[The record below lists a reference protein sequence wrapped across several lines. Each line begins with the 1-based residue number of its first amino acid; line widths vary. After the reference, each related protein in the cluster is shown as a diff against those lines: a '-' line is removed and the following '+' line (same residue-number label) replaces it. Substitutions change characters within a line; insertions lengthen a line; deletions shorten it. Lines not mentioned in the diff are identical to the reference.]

1 MICFTRIPLKD
12 FIKKHNPQ
20 EPKKETIENFE
31 KEINNLL
38 ENAPKQDDEEFQKN
52 EINKFLK
59 NTYGYDCNTYKKVDS
74 AIYVDGEVRVLI
86 EVKALNNR
94 NEFPKNRENPISKA
108 FCQMVLYFL
117 EEIEK
122 EKNNS
127 LKHTIIC
134 NAHEFFLF
142 DCKDLLF
149 LKEDKRIKDFYKKCA
164 KKEGTD
170 SSKPKFYKD
179 LEQYL
184 QEDFQGELRYT
195 HFNLSNYDPKELP
208 LIYQVLSQE
217 VLLKQ
222 RKTLDANTLNKDF
235 YEELLYILGLEEQ
248 NDKGKILIKPSRT
261 QNSLSA
267 ALKKKYENL
276 DDEEVMA
283 LLIAWNNR
291 ILFLRLLESLLISF
305 KHFEKPFLT
314 TENFK
319 DFNALNTLFFEVLAK
334 KNSERSLN
342 KEDKILEKIPY
353 LNSSLFDQ
361 TPLELKGHEIRLLEN
376 KKLELYQNSV
386 LKKHEN
392 YQEKKELPLLKYLFE
407 FLRLYKFT
415 TTPKDIKDNTD
426 TSESRLINPSVLGL
440 VFEKL
445 NGYKEGSFY
454 TPSFITSYM
463 CKESITPIV
472 LDKFNAIYQ
481 WDCENLKALREKID
495 RNFSNEKAKEYL
507 NTLLTLRICDPAV
520 GSGHFLVS
528 ALNEMVL
535 IAYELGL
542 IASLYRHELRLEN
555 DEIIIHHAQTGEI
568 FNYKK
573 PHSEND
579 PHHQIQKELFEL
591 KKDIIE
597 NCLFGVDINP
607 NSCEITKLRLW
618 IELLKYS
625 YYIFEKGK
633 NTNNLETLPN
643 IDINIKC
650 ANSLVSRFALK
661 DKALLKT
668 EKNKNLEY
676 YIAEYKELVK
686 IYKDPKILESL
697 TRPIKDSN
705 AVRKYAKERLY
716 QELAQNPN
724 KDFKKALN
732 DRIEK
737 IKEAFKLTLE
747 PPQKELKF
755 KKFLKEHL
763 ELYGKSILEEANDN
777 GLELEALAL
786 EKKMAHEG
794 LFHDYTPY
802 PKLDKTDKVVGLE
815 HFNRYVLTSYKDLQ
829 DENERY
835 ANALEWRFEFPEVL
849 NDEGDFLGFDCI
861 IGNPPYIRQEHI
873 KDLKPLLQ
881 KQYQDFYNSTADIY
895 TYFFALA
902 YHLLKEKG
910 FNAFIT
916 SNKYARAKYGA
927 KLRELLLKK
936 TTLVSYMEL
945 NALKVF
951 ESAAV
956 DTSIMSF
963 IKQTPP
969 KESDFEYYEPTPN
982 DKDDLKSTPHLPMKQ
997 NALSTESFI
1006 FANATLL
1013 DLRDKIESVGTP
1025 LKDWDIQINYGIK
1038 TGANEAF
1045 IIPTEKREE
1054 ILKNCDDA
1062 QKDERGMS
1070 ERERTKELI
1079 KPILRG
1085 KDIKRYSYEW
1095 ADLWVIIAKFGSHEF
1110 LEVEYPTI
1118 YNHLLQYKDQL
1129 EQRGQCRYS
1138 RGPQN
1143 SNKPYPGQHHWLELD
1158 NNPKDSY
1165 LQDFEK
1171 EKIVY
1176 GEIVQEPRFYLDN
1189 GECELGVFY
1198 AEATS
1203 FILTGEHLRY
1213 LLGMLHSKL
1222 ITFAFK
1228 TFYAGGGLGESG
1240 YRYKKAFIERLPI
1253 PQITE
1258 KNQELADKIT
1268 DGAKQILAL
1277 KAKDPKANTQ
1287 GLEKEIDALVYQL
1300 YHLTDE
1306 EIKTIENGQ

>member
-1 MICFTRIPLKD
+1 MIRFARIPLKD

-31 KEINNLL
+31 KEINSLL
-38 ENAPKQDDEEFQKN
+38 ENAPRQDDEEFQKN

-59 NTYGYDCNTYKKVDS
+59 NAYGYDCNTSKKVDS

-86 EVKALNNR
+86 EVKALNNKT
-94 NEFPKNRENPISKA
+94 EFPKNRENPLSKA
-108 FCQMVLYFL
+108 FCQMVFYFL

-127 LKHTIIC
+127 LKHAIIC

-149 LKEDKRIKDFYKKCA
+149 LRDDKRIKDFYKKCA
-164 KKEGTD
+164 QKEGTD
-170 SSKPKFYKD
+170 PSTKRFYSD
-179 LEQYL
+179 LEEYL
-184 QEDFQGELRYT
+184 KKDFEGELRYT
-195 HFNLSNYDPKELP
+195 HFNLSSYDLKELP

-222 RKTLDANTLNKDF
+222 GKTLDANTLNKDF

-248 NDKGKILIKPSRT
+248 NNKGKILIKPSRT
-261 QNSLSA
+261 KNSLSD
-267 ALKKKYENL
+267 ALKKKYTNL

-305 KHFEKPFLT
+305 KHFENPFLT
-314 TENFK
+314 IENFK

-334 KNSERSLN
+334 KNSERLPEI

-353 LNSSLFDQ
+353 LNSSLFDK
-361 TPLELKGHEIRLLEN
+361 TPLELKGCEIKLLDN
-376 KKLELYQNSV
+376 KKLEIYKNSV
-386 LKKHEN
+386 LKKDN
-392 YQEKKELPLLKYLFE
+392 PKQEPLPLLEYFFK

-415 TTPKDIKDNTD
+415 TTPKDIKDNTN

-472 LDKFNAIYQ
+472 LDKFNQKYNIE
-481 WDCENLKALREKID
+481 CEKLEELKNYLKNNYKEDKR
-495 RNFSNEKAKEYL
+495 KEYL
-507 NTLLTLRICDPAV
+507 QVLLALRICDPAV

-528 ALNEMVL
+528 ALNEMVR

-542 IASLYRHELRLEN
+542 IASLYRHSLTLEN
-555 DEIIIHHAQTGEI
+555 DEIIIHTPEDKI
-568 FNYKK
+568 FNYTI

-625 YYIFEKGK
+625 YYIFENGK
-633 NTNNLETLPN
+633 NTNALETLPN

-650 ANSLVSRFALK
+650 ANSLIFNFPLNSKLTIGQTLEFS
-661 DKALLKT
+661 
-668 EKNKNLEY
+668 KNLKAE
-676 YIAEYKELVK
+676 IKEYKNSVML
-686 IYKDPKILESL
+686 YKEGLGEKTKILQNIAKLKSLIINYFIEQHQAKRHLKESL
-697 TRPIKDSN
+697 KAFISEYGDEIFDLSTAFGMEMLKIARLKENNYRFNPTLTKKQPSPIGVEAN
-705 AVRKYAKERLY
+705 RL
-716 QELAQNPN
+716 L
-724 KDFKKALN
+724 
-732 DRIEK
+732 IK
-737 IKEAFKLTLE
+737 IKECYETLE
-747 PPQKELKF
+747 NLKN
-755 KKFLKEHL
+755 
-763 ELYGKSILEEANDN
+763 S
-777 GLELEALAL
+777 
-786 EKKMAHEG
+786 
-794 LFHDYTPY
+794 
-802 PKLDKTDKVVGLE
+802 
-815 HFNRYVLTSYKDLQ
+815 
-829 DENERY
+829 
-835 ANALEWRFEFPEVL
+835 NAFEWRFEFPEVL

-881 KQYQDFYNSTADIY
+881 KQYHNFYNSTADIY

-902 YHLLKEKG
+902 LNLLKEKG

-927 KLRELLLKK
+927 KLREWLLKK

-951 ESAAV
+951 ESATV
-956 DTSIMSF
+956 DTSIMNF

-969 KESDFEYYEPTPN
+969 KENSFKYYEPTPN
-982 DKDDLKSTPHLPMKQ
+982 DKNDLKSTPSLLMKQ

-1045 IIPTEKREE
+1045 IITTEKREE
-1054 ILKNCDDA
+1054 ILNACKT
-1062 QKDERGMS
+1062 QEERKCT
-1070 ERERTKELI
+1070 ETLI

-1095 ADLWVIIAKFGSHEF
+1095 AGEWLINTHNGYTSALKSKIPPIDIAKYPATKAHLDSHWDTIATRCDQGDTPYHLRNCAY
-1110 LEVEYPTI
+1110 LE
-1118 YNHLLQYKDQL
+1118 
-1129 EQRGQCRYS
+1129 
-1138 RGPQN
+1138 
-1143 SNKPYPGQHHWLELD
+1143 
-1158 NNPKDSY
+1158 
-1165 LQDFEK
+1165 DFEK

-1189 GECELGVFY
+1189 GECELGYFY

-1268 DGAKQILAL
+1268 DCAKRILKS

-1287 GLEKEIDALVYQL
+1287 KLEKEIDALVYQL

-1306 EIKTIENGQ
+1306 EIKIIEEGQ

>member
-1 MICFTRIPLKD
+1 MMNFARIPLKD
-12 FIKKHNPQ
+12 FIKKYNPQ
-20 EPKKETIENFE
+20 EPKKEIIENFE
-31 KEINNLL
+31 KEINSLL
-38 ENAPKQDDEEFQKN
+38 ENAPRQDDEEFQKN

-59 NTYGYDCNTYKKVDS
+59 NAYGYDCNTSKKVDS

-86 EVKALNNR
+86 EVKALDNKT
-94 NEFPKNRENPISKA
+94 EFPKNRENPLSKA

-142 DCKDLLF
+142 DCKDFCALF
-149 LKEDKRIKDFYKKCA
+149 QNDKKIKKLHKDCA

-170 SSKPKFYKD
+170 PSTKRFYSD
-179 LEQYL
+179 LEEYL
-184 QEDFQGELRYT
+184 KKDFQGELRYT
-195 HFNLSNYDPKELP
+195 HFNLSDDFKELP

-222 RKTLDANTLNKDF
+222 KKTLDANTLNKDF

-261 QNSLSA
+261 QNSLSD
-267 ALKKKYENL
+267 ALKKKYKNL

-305 KHFEKPFLT
+305 EHFNKESFLT
-314 TENFK
+314 IDNFK

-334 KNSERSLN
+334 KNNERL
-342 KEDKILEKIPY
+342 KEIKQDKILEKIPY

-361 TPLELKGHEIRLLEN
+361 TPLESKGHEIKLLDN
-376 KKLELYQNSV
+376 KKLEIYKNSV
-386 LKKHEN
+386 LKKHDKKHEE
-392 YQEKKELPLLKYLFE
+392 YQKQKDLKPLPLLEYLFA
-407 FLRLYKFT
+407 FLRLYDFT
-415 TTPKDIKDNTD
+415 TTPKDIKDNQN

-472 LDKFNAIYQ
+472 LDKFNATYQ

-528 ALNEMVL
+528 ALNEMVW
-535 IAYELGL
+535 IAHKLGL
-542 IASLYRHELRLEN
+542 IASLYRCDLRLEN
-555 DEIIIHHAQTGEI
+555 DEIIIHTPEDKV
-568 FNYKK
+568 FNYTI

-579 PHHQIQKELFEL
+579 PHHHIQKELFEL

-625 YYIFEKGK
+625 YYIFEEGK

-650 ANSLVSRFALK
+650 ANSLISRFNLNDDLK
-661 DKALLKT
+661 KIPNIK
-668 EKNKNLEY
+668 KK
-676 YIAEYKELVK
+676 IQEYKDLVAQ
-686 IYKDPKILESL
+686 YKDPNPLYPLNKQDLINKIQDLKNTFSL
-697 TRPIKDSN
+697 TLKDPKTK
-705 AVRKYAKERLY
+705 A
-716 QELAQNPN
+716 ELE
-724 KDFKKALN
+724 KA
-732 DRIEK
+732 IEK
-737 IKEAFKLTLE
+737 HIKKYNFFALDDKSLLDGLDYFIPSLFGTLKLSPKEEEEAFAS
-747 PPQKELKF
+747 
-755 KKFLKEHL
+755 
-763 ELYGKSILEEANDN
+763 YGRIR
-777 GLELEALAL
+777 ALR
-786 EKKMAHEG
+786 K
-794 LFHDYTPY
+794 
-802 PKLDKTDKVVGLE
+802 KLDDALSGRE
-815 HFNRYVLTSYKDLQ
+815 YQ
-829 DENERY
+829 
-835 ANALEWRFEFPEVL
+835 NALEWRFEFPEVL

-873 KDLKPLLQ
+873 KDLKPLLE

-895 TYFFALA
+895 TYFFALS

-910 FNAFIT
+910 FSAFIT

-927 KLRELLLKK
+927 KLREWLLKK

-951 ESAAV
+951 ESATV

-969 KESDFEYYEPTPN
+969 KENSFNYYEPTPN
-982 DKDDLKSTPHLPMKQ
+982 DKDDLKSIPSLLMKQ

-1045 IIPTEKREE
+1045 IIPTEKRDA
-1054 ILKNCDDA
+1054 ILNACKT
-1062 QKDERGMS
+1062 QE
-1070 ERERTKELI
+1070 ERERTERLI

-1095 ADLWVIIAKFGSHEF
+1095 AGEWIIFIPWHFPNTGSPKSMEKNEQDFSIH
-1110 LEVEYPTI
+1110 YPNI
-1118 YNHLLQYKDQL
+1118 YAHLLSHKDKL
-1129 EQRGQCRYS
+1129 LKRNKDETGKRYEWYCLQRWAA
-1138 RGPQN
+1138 N
-1143 SNKPYPGQHHWLELD
+1143 
-1158 NNPKDSY
+1158 Y

-1189 GECELGVFY
+1189 GECGLGYFY

-1213 LLGMLHSKL
+1213 LLGILHSKL

-1258 KNQELADKIT
+1258 KNQELADKIIALV
-1268 DGAKQILAL
+1268 DKILQAKE
-1277 KAKDPKANTQ
+1277 KDPKANTQ
-1287 GLEKEIDALVYQL
+1287 RLEKEIDALVYQL

-1306 EIKTIENGQ
+1306 EIKIIEAGQ

>member
-1 MICFTRIPLKD
+1 MIRFAHISLKD

-20 EPKKETIENFE
+20 TPKKETIENFE
-31 KEINNLL
+31 KEINSLL
-38 ENAPKQDDEEFQKN
+38 ENAKRKNGEEFQKN

-59 NTYGYDCNTYKKVDS
+59 NTYNHDCNTDEKVDS
-74 AIYVDGEVRVLI
+74 AIYMDKEAWVLI

-94 NEFPKNRENPISKA
+94 NEFPKDRENPLSKA
-108 FCQMVLYFL
+108 FCQMVFYFL
-117 EEIEK
+117 KEIEK
-122 EKNNS
+122 ENNNS
-127 LKHTIIC
+127 LKHAIIC

-149 LKEDKRIKDFYKKCA
+149 LKEDKRIKKFYKDCA

-170 SSKPKFYKD
+170 HSTKRFYSD
-179 LEQYL
+179 LEEYL
-184 QEDFQGELRYT
+184 KKDFKGELSYT
-195 HFNLSNYDPKELP
+195 YFNLNDDFKELP

-222 RKTLDANTLNKDF
+222 KKTLDANTLNKDF

-248 NDKGKILIKPSRT
+248 NDKGKILIKPSYT
-261 QNSLSA
+261 KNSLSG
-267 ALKKKYENL
+267 ALKEQYKNL

-305 KHFEKPFLT
+305 KHFGKSFLT
-314 TENFK
+314 TDNFK

-334 KNSERSLN
+334 KNSERLPEI

-353 LNSSLFDQ
+353 LNSSLFDK
-361 TPLELKGHEIRLLEN
+361 TPLELNGYEIKLLDN
-376 KKLELYQNSV
+376 KKLEIYKNSV
-386 LKKHEN
+386 LKKHED
-392 YQEKKELPLLKYLFE
+392 YQKEKALPLLEYFFA
-407 FLRLYKFT
+407 FLRVYKFT
-415 TTPKDIKDNTD
+415 TTPKDIKDKID

-463 CKESITPIV
+463 CKESIESIV
-472 LDKFNAIYQ
+472 LDKFNQKYIKRE
-481 WDCENLKALREKID
+481 DLKCEKLEELKNYLKSYKEDKR
-495 RNFSNEKAKEYL
+495 KEYL
-507 NTLLTLRICDPAV
+507 QLLLTLRICDPAV

-528 ALNEMVL
+528 ALNEMVW

-542 IASLYRHELRLEN
+542 IASLYRHSLILEN
-555 DEIIIHHAQTGEI
+555 DEIIIHTPENKI
-568 FNYKK
+568 FNYTI
-573 PHSEND
+573 PHREND
-579 PHHQIQKELFEL
+579 PHHHIQKELFEL
-591 KKDIIE
+591 KKSIIE

-625 YYIFEKGK
+625 YYIFEEGK
-633 NTNNLETLPN
+633 NTNALETLPN

-650 ANSLVSRFALK
+650 GNSLISRFALK
-661 DKALLKT
+661 DKALLKIK
-668 EKNKNLEY
+668 KNQNLKY
-676 YIAEYKELVK
+676 SIAEYKELVK
-686 IYKDPKILESL
+686 IYKDPKILETL
-697 TRPIKDSN
+697 THPIKDSD

-763 ELYGKSILEEANDN
+763 ELYGRSILEEANDN

-786 EKKMAHEG
+786 EKQVAN
-794 LFHDYTPY
+794 LFFDYRPY
-802 PKLDKTDKVVGLE
+802 PKLDKSDKVVGLE

-849 NDEGDFLGFDCI
+849 DDEGDFLGFDCI

-873 KDLKPLLQ
+873 KDLKPLLE

-902 YHLLKEKG
+902 FQLLKDKG

-927 KLRELLLKK
+927 KLREWLLKK

-951 ESAAV
+951 ESATV
-956 DTSIMSF
+956 DTSIMNF
-963 IKQTPP
+963 IKQPPP
-969 KESDFEYYEPTPN
+969 KESEFNYYEPTPN
-982 DKDDLKSTPHLPMKQ
+982 DKDDLKSTPFLPMKQ

-1013 DLRDKIESVGTP
+1013 DLRDKMESVGTP
-1025 LKDWDIQINYGIK
+1025 LKDWDIQIYRGIL

-1045 IIPTEKREE
+1045 IITTEKRDA
-1054 ILKNCDDA
+1054 ILNACKT
-1062 QKDERGMS
+1062 QE
-1070 ERERTKELI
+1070 ERERTERLI

-1095 ADLWVIIAKFGSHEF
+1095 ADLWVINTHNGYTSFPHKIPPIDIAKYPAIKTHLDSHYDTIATRCDQGDTPYHLRNCAY
-1110 LEVEYPTI
+1110 LE
-1118 YNHLLQYKDQL
+1118 
-1129 EQRGQCRYS
+1129 
-1138 RGPQN
+1138 
-1143 SNKPYPGQHHWLELD
+1143 
-1158 NNPKDSY
+1158 
-1165 LQDFEK
+1165 DFEK

-1176 GEIVQEPRFYLDN
+1176 PETSQGAYFIYENSGIFLEKTAFMIVSDAYNLK
-1189 GECELGVFY
+1189 L
-1198 AEATS
+1198 
-1203 FILTGEHLRY
+1203 LTA
-1213 LLGMLHSKL
+1213 LLNSKL
-1222 ITFAFK
+1222 ITFCFK
-1228 TFYAGGGLGESG
+1228 NFCGGCILGKSG
-1240 YRYKKAFIERLPI
+1240 YQYNKHALEKIPI
-1253 PQITE
+1253 PKITE
-1258 KNQELADKIT
+1258 KNQKLADKIT

-1277 KAKDPKANTQ
+1277 KEKDPRANTQ

-1306 EIKTIENGQ
+1306 EIKIIEDGQ

>member
-1 MICFTRIPLKD
+1 MMSFARIPLKD
-12 FIKKHNPQ
+12 FIKKYNP
-20 EPKKETIENFE
+20 PTPTKETIENFE
-31 KEINNLL
+31 KEINSLL
-38 ENAPKQDDEEFQKN
+38 ENAPRQDDEEFQKN

-59 NTYGYDCNTYKKVDS
+59 NAYGYDCNTRKKVDS

-94 NEFPKNRENPISKA
+94 NEFPKDRENPLSKA
-108 FCQMVLYFL
+108 FCQMVFYFL
-117 EEIEK
+117 KEIEN
-122 EKNNS
+122 NNS
-127 LKHTIIC
+127 LKHAIIC

-142 DCKDLLF
+142 DCKDFCALF
-149 LKEDKRIKDFYKKCA
+149 QNDKIKKLHKDCA

-170 SSKPKFYKD
+170 PSTKRFYSD
-179 LEQYL
+179 LEEYL
-184 QEDFQGELRYT
+184 KKDFEGELPYT
-195 HFNLSNYDPKELP
+195 HFNLSSYDPKELP
-208 LIYQVLSQE
+208 LIYQVLSHE

-222 RKTLDANTLNKDF
+222 KKTLDANTLNKDF

-248 NDKGKILIKPSRT
+248 NEKGKTLIKQSRT
-261 QNSLSA
+261 QNSLSD
-267 ALKKKYENL
+267 ALKEQYKNL

-305 KHFEKPFLT
+305 EHFKEPFLT
-314 TENFK
+314 KENFN

-334 KNSERSLN
+334 KNSERLKEI
-342 KEDKILEKIPY
+342 KEDKILQKIPY
-353 LNSSLFDQ
+353 LNSSLFDK
-361 TPLELKGHEIRLLEN
+361 TPLELKGHEIKLLDN
-376 KKLELYQNSV
+376 KKLEIYKNSV
-386 LKKHEN
+386 LKKHED
-392 YQEKKELPLLKYLFE
+392 YQKDKPLPLLKYLFE
-407 FLRLYKFT
+407 FLRVYKFT

-426 TSESRLINPSVLGL
+426 TGQSRLINPSVLGL

-481 WDCENLKALREKID
+481 WDCKDLEALREKID

-507 NTLLTLRICDPAV
+507 QLLLTLRVCDPAV

-555 DEIIIHHAQTGEI
+555 DEIIIHTPEDKI
-568 FNYKK
+568 FKYTI

-625 YYIFEKGK
+625 YYIFEEGK

-650 ANSLVSRFALK
+650 GNSLIFNFPLNSKLTIGQTLEFSRNLK
-661 DKALLKT
+661 AEIK
-668 EKNKNLEY
+668 
-676 YIAEYKELVK
+676 EYKNSVMS
-686 IYKDPKILESL
+686 YKEGLGEKAKILQNIAKLKSL
-697 TRPIKDSN
+697 IINYFIEQHQAKKHLKETLKAFISEYGDEIFDISTAFGMEMLKIARKNNYRFNPTLTKKQQSPIGVE
-705 AVRKYAKERLY
+705 A
-716 QELAQNPN
+716 N
-724 KDFKKALN
+724 KLL
-732 DRIEK
+732 IK
-737 IKEAFKLTLE
+737 IKECYETLE
-747 PPQKELKF
+747 NLKN
-755 KKFLKEHL
+755 
-763 ELYGKSILEEANDN
+763 S
-777 GLELEALAL
+777 
-786 EKKMAHEG
+786 
-794 LFHDYTPY
+794 
-802 PKLDKTDKVVGLE
+802 KT
-815 HFNRYVLTSYKDLQ
+815 
-829 DENERY
+829 
-835 ANALEWRFEFPEVL
+835 LEWRFEFPEVL
-849 NDEGDFLGFDCI
+849 DDEGDFLGFDCI
-861 IGNPPYIRQEHI
+861 IGNPPYIRQEQI
-873 KDLKPLLQ
+873 KDLKPLLA
-881 KQYQDFYNSTADIY
+881 KQYQDFYNSSSDIY

-910 FNAFIT
+910 FSAFIT

-951 ESAAV
+951 ESATV
-956 DTSIMSF
+956 DTSIIHF
-963 IKQTPP
+963 IKQPP
-969 KESDFEYYEPTPN
+969 LKESVFKYYEPTPN
-982 DKDDLKSTPHLPMKQ
+982 DKNDLKSTPFLPMKQ

-1006 FANATLL
+1006 FANTTLL

-1025 LKDWDIQINYGIK
+1025 LKDWDIQIYRGIL

-1045 IIPTEKREE
+1045 IITTEKRDA
-1054 ILKNCDDA
+1054 ILNACKT
-1062 QKDERGMS
+1062 QE
-1070 ERERTKELI
+1070 ERERTERLI

-1095 ADLWVIIAKFGSHEF
+1095 AHLWVINTHNGYTSALKSKIPPIDIEKYPALKTHLNSHWDTIATRSDQGDTPYHLRNCAY
-1110 LEVEYPTI
+1110 LE
-1118 YNHLLQYKDQL
+1118 
-1129 EQRGQCRYS
+1129 
-1138 RGPQN
+1138 
-1143 SNKPYPGQHHWLELD
+1143 
-1158 NNPKDSY
+1158 
-1165 LQDFEK
+1165 DFEK

-1176 GEIVQEPRFYLDN
+1176 SEIVQEPRFYLDN
-1189 GECELGVFY
+1189 GECELGFFY

-1253 PQITE
+1253 PKITH
-1258 KNQELADKIT
+1258 KNQELAHKIT
-1268 DGAKQILAL
+1268 DCAKQILAL
-1277 KAKDPKANTQ
+1277 KEKDPKANTQ
-1287 GLEKEIDALVYQL
+1287 GLEQEIDALVYQL
-1300 YHLTDE
+1300 YNLTDE
-1306 EIKTIENGQ
+1306 EIKIIENGQ

>member
-1 MICFTRIPLKD
+1 MIRFARIPLKD
-12 FIKKHNPQ
+12 FIKKYNPQ
-20 EPKKETIENFE
+20 EPKKETIENFK
-31 KEINNLL
+31 KEINSLL
-38 ENAPKQDDEEFQKN
+38 QNAPRQDDEEFQKN

-59 NTYGYDCNTYKKVDS
+59 NAYGYDCNTYKKVDS

-86 EVKALNNR
+86 EVKAIDNKT
-94 NEFPKNRENPISKA
+94 EFPKNRENPLSKA

-149 LKEDKRIKDFYKKCA
+149 LKEDKRIKKFYNSYA

-184 QEDFQGELRYT
+184 QKDFQGELRYT
-195 HFNLSNYDPKELP
+195 HFNLSDDFKELP
-208 LIYQVLSQE
+208 LIYQVLSHE

-261 QNSLSA
+261 QNSLSG
-267 ALKKKYENL
+267 ALKKKYKNL

-305 KHFEKPFLT
+305 KHFENPFLT
-314 TENFK
+314 IENFK

-334 KNSERSLN
+334 KNSERLPEI

-353 LNSSLFDQ
+353 LNSSLFDK
-361 TPLELKGHEIRLLEN
+361 TPLELKGYEIKLLDN
-376 KKLELYQNSV
+376 KKLEIYKNSV
-386 LKKHEN
+386 LKKDN
-392 YQEKKELPLLKYLFE
+392 PKQEPLPLLEYLFA

-415 TTPKDIKDNTD
+415 TTPKDIKDNIN

-472 LDKFNAIYQ
+472 LDKFNQTYNIE
-481 WDCENLKALREKID
+481 CENLTELRNYFKDNYSYKEGK
-495 RNFSNEKAKEYL
+495 RKEYL
-507 NTLLTLRICDPAV
+507 QLLLTLRVCDPAV

-535 IAYELGL
+535 IAYKLGL

-555 DEIIIHHAQTGEI
+555 DEIIIHTPKNEVFKYTI
-568 FNYKK
+568 

-579 PHHQIQKELFEL
+579 PHHHIQKELFNL

-633 NTNNLETLPN
+633 NTNALETLPN

-650 ANSLVSRFALK
+650 ANSLISRFSLHDNLK
-661 DKALLKT
+661 KIPNIKQ
-668 EKNKNLEY
+668 K
-676 YIAEYKELVK
+676 IQEYKDLVAQ
-686 IYKDPKILESL
+686 YKDPNPLYPLNKQDLINKIQDLKNTFSL
-697 TRPIKDSN
+697 TLKDPKTK
-705 AVRKYAKERLY
+705 A
-716 QELAQNPN
+716 ELE
-724 KDFKKALN
+724 KA
-732 DRIEK
+732 IEK
-737 IKEAFKLTLE
+737 HIKKYNFFALDNKSLLDGLNYFIPSLFGTLKLSPKEEEEAFAS
-747 PPQKELKF
+747 
-755 KKFLKEHL
+755 
-763 ELYGKSILEEANDN
+763 YGRIR
-777 GLELEALAL
+777 ALR
-786 EKKMAHEG
+786 K
-794 LFHDYTPY
+794 
-802 PKLDKTDKVVGLE
+802 KLDDALSGGE
-815 HFNRYVLTSYKDLQ
+815 YQ
-829 DENERY
+829 
-835 ANALEWRFEFPEVL
+835 NAFEWRFEFPEVL
-849 NDEGDFLGFDCI
+849 DDEGDFLGFDCI
-861 IGNPPYIRQEHI
+861 IGNPPYIRQEQI
-873 KDLKPLLQ
+873 KDLKPLLE
-881 KQYQDFYNSTADIY
+881 KQYKDFYNSTADIY
-895 TYFFALA
+895 TYFFALS
-902 YHLLKEKG
+902 YHLLKDKG

-927 KLRELLLKK
+927 KLREQLLKK
-936 TTLVSYMEL
+936 TTLVSYMDL

-956 DTSIMSF
+956 DTSIMNF

-969 KESDFEYYEPTPN
+969 KESDFEYYEPTPD
-982 DKDDLKSTPHLPMKQ
+982 DKNDLKSTPSLSMKQ

-1006 FANATLL
+1006 FANAALL
-1013 DLRDKIESVGTP
+1013 DLRDKIEKAGTP

-1045 IIPTEKREE
+1045 IITTEKREE
-1054 ILKNCDDA
+1054 ILNACKT
-1062 QKDERGMS
+1062 QE
-1070 ERERTKELI
+1070 ERERTEKLI

-1095 ADLWVIIAKFGSHEF
+1095 AHLWVINTHNGYTSATKSKIPPIDIEKYPAIKTHLDAHYDTIATRCDQGDTPYHLRNCAY
-1110 LEVEYPTI
+1110 LE
-1118 YNHLLQYKDQL
+1118 
-1129 EQRGQCRYS
+1129 
-1138 RGPQN
+1138 
-1143 SNKPYPGQHHWLELD
+1143 
-1158 NNPKDSY
+1158 
-1165 LQDFEK
+1165 DFEK
-1171 EKIVY
+1171 EKIVWA
-1176 GEIVQEPRFYLDN
+1176 EMTDEPRFIYDNKGFLTNQTCYFIARDDKYL
-1189 GECELGVFY
+1189 F
-1198 AEATS
+1198 A
-1203 FILTGEHLRY
+1203 ILN
-1213 LLGMLHSKL
+1213 SKVMY
-1222 ITFAFK
+1222 FFMRQMASN
-1228 TFYAGGGLGESG
+1228 LGEG
-1240 YRYKKAFIERLPI
+1240 AFRWIKQFIERLPI

-1258 KNQELADKIT
+1258 KNQELARKIT
-1268 DGAKQILAL
+1268 DGAKQILVL
-1277 KAKDPKANTQ
+1277 KEKDPKANTQ
-1287 GLEKEIDALVYQL
+1287 KLEKEIDALVYQL

-1306 EIKTIENGQ
+1306 EIKIIEDGQ

>member
-1 MICFTRIPLKD
+1 MIRFTRISLKD

-31 KEINNLL
+31 KEINSLL
-38 ENAPKQDDEEFQKN
+38 ENAPRQDYEESQKSK
-52 EINKFLK
+52 INKFLQ
-59 NTYGYDCNTYKKVDS
+59 NTYGYECDPDEKVDS
-74 AIYVDGEVRVLI
+74 AIYMDGKAWVLI

-94 NEFPKNRENPISKA
+94 NEFPKDRENPLSKA
-108 FCQMVLYFL
+108 FCQMVFYFL
-117 EEIEK
+117 NAIEN
-122 EKNNS
+122 NNS
-127 LKHTIIC
+127 LKHAIIC

-149 LKEDKRIKDFYKKCA
+149 LKDDKRIKQLHKNCTS
-164 KKEGTD
+164 KEGTD
-170 SSKPKFYKD
+170 HSTKRFYSD
-179 LEQYL
+179 LEEYL
-184 QEDFQGELRYT
+184 KKDFNGELRYT
-195 HFNLSNYDPKELP
+195 HFNLSGDFKKLP
-208 LIYQVLSQE
+208 LIYQVLSHE

-261 QNSLSA
+261 KNSLSA
-267 ALKKKYENL
+267 ALKEQYKDL

-291 ILFLRLLESLLISF
+291 ILFLRLLESLLNSF

-314 TENFK
+314 TDNFK

-334 KNSERSLN
+334 KNSERSKEI

-353 LNSSLFDQ
+353 LNSSLFDK
-361 TPLELKGHEIRLLEN
+361 TPLELKGYEIKLLDN
-376 KKLELYQNSV
+376 KKLEIYKNSV
-386 LKKHEN
+386 LKKSET
-392 YQEKKELPLLKYLFE
+392 YQKEKELPLLEYFFK

-426 TSESRLINPSVLGL
+426 TNESCLINPSVLGL

-472 LDKFNAIYQ
+472 WDKFNATYQ

-528 ALNEMVL
+528 ALNEMVRV
-535 IAYELGL
+535 AYKLGL
-542 IASLYRHELRLEN
+542 IASLYRHELKLEN
-555 DEIIIHHAQTGEI
+555 DEIIIHTPKNEVFTYTI
-568 FNYKK
+568 

-579 PHHQIQKELFEL
+579 PHHQIQKELFNL

-625 YYIFEKGK
+625 YYIFEEGK

-650 ANSLVSRFALK
+650 ANSLISRFNLNDDLK
-661 DKALLKT
+661 KIPNIKQ
-668 EKNKNLEY
+668 K
-676 YIAEYKELVK
+676 IQEYKDLVAQ
-686 IYKDPKILESL
+686 YKDPNPLYPLNKADLINKIQDLKNTFSL
-697 TRPIKDSN
+697 TLKDPKTK
-705 AVRKYAKERLY
+705 A
-716 QELAQNPN
+716 ELE
-724 KDFKKALN
+724 KA
-732 DRIEK
+732 IEK
-737 IKEAFKLTLE
+737 HIKKYNFFALDDKSLLT
-747 PPQKELKF
+747 
-755 KKFLKEHL
+755 
-763 ELYGKSILEEANDN
+763 
-777 GLELEALAL
+777 GLNYFIPS
-786 EKKMAHEG
+786 
-794 LFHDYTPY
+794 LFGT
-802 PKLDKTDKVVGLE
+802 PKLSPKE
-815 HFNRYVLTSYKDLQ
+815 EEQAFASYGRIRALRKKLDDALSGG
-829 DENERY
+829 EY
-835 ANALEWRFEFPEVL
+835 HNAFEWRFEFPEVL
-849 NDEGDFLGFDCI
+849 DDEGNFLGFDCI
-861 IGNPPYIRQEHI
+861 IGNPPYIRQEQI
-873 KDLKPLLQ
+873 KDLKPLLE
-881 KQYQDFYNSTADIY
+881 KQYQNFYNSTADIY
-895 TYFFALA
+895 TYFFALS

-910 FNAFIT
+910 FSAFIT

-927 KLRELLLKK
+927 KLREWLLKK
-936 TTLVSYMEL
+936 TTIVSYMEL

-956 DTSIMSF
+956 DTSIMNF

-969 KESDFEYYEPTPN
+969 KESVFKYYEPTSN
-982 DKDDLKSTPHLPMKQ
+982 DKDDLKSTPSLLMKQ
-997 NALSTESFI
+997 NALQTESFI
-1006 FANATLL
+1006 FANTTLL
-1013 DLRDKIESVGTP
+1013 DLRDKMENIGTP
-1025 LKDWDIQINYGIK
+1025 LKDWDIQIYRGIL
-1038 TGANEAF
+1038 TGCNEAF
-1045 IIPTEKREE
+1045 IIPTEKRDE

-1095 ADLWVIIAKFGSHEF
+1095 ADLWVINTHNGYTSAFKSKIPPIDIEKYPAIKAHLDSHYDAITTRSDQGNTPYNLRNCAY
-1110 LEVEYPTI
+1110 LE
-1118 YNHLLQYKDQL
+1118 
-1129 EQRGQCRYS
+1129 
-1138 RGPQN
+1138 
-1143 SNKPYPGQHHWLELD
+1143 
-1158 NNPKDSY
+1158 
-1165 LQDFEK
+1165 DFEK

-1189 GECELGVFY
+1189 GECELGGFY

-1253 PQITE
+1253 PQIT
-1258 KNQELADKIT
+1258 KSNKPKADKIIALV
-1268 DGAKQILAL
+1268 DKILQA

-1287 GLEKEIDALVYQL
+1287 ELEKEIDALVYQL
-1300 YHLTDE
+1300 YNLTDE
-1306 EIKTIENGQ
+1306 EIKTIEDGQ

>member
-1 MICFTRIPLKD
+1 M
-12 FIKKHNPQ
+12 
-20 EPKKETIENFE
+20 
-31 KEINNLL
+31 
-38 ENAPKQDDEEFQKN
+38 
-52 EINKFLK
+52 
-59 NTYGYDCNTYKKVDS
+59 
-74 AIYVDGEVRVLI
+74 
-86 EVKALNNR
+86 
-94 NEFPKNRENPISKA
+94 
-108 FCQMVLYFL
+108 
-117 EEIEK
+117 
-122 EKNNS
+122 
-127 LKHTIIC
+127 
-134 NAHEFFLF
+134 
-142 DCKDLLF
+142 
-149 LKEDKRIKDFYKKCA
+149 
-164 KKEGTD
+164 
-170 SSKPKFYKD
+170 
-179 LEQYL
+179 
-184 QEDFQGELRYT
+184 
-195 HFNLSNYDPKELP
+195 
-208 LIYQVLSQE
+208 
-217 VLLKQ
+217 
-222 RKTLDANTLNKDF
+222 
-235 YEELLYILGLEEQ
+235 
-248 NDKGKILIKPSRT
+248 
-261 QNSLSA
+261 
-267 ALKKKYENL
+267 
-276 DDEEVMA
+276 
-283 LLIAWNNR
+283 
-291 ILFLRLLESLLISF
+291 
-305 KHFEKPFLT
+305 
-314 TENFK
+314 
-319 DFNALNTLFFEVLAK
+319 
-334 KNSERSLN
+334 
-342 KEDKILEKIPY
+342 
-353 LNSSLFDQ
+353 
-361 TPLELKGHEIRLLEN
+361 
-376 KKLELYQNSV
+376 
-386 LKKHEN
+386 
-392 YQEKKELPLLKYLFE
+392 
-407 FLRLYKFT
+407 
-415 TTPKDIKDNTD
+415 
-426 TSESRLINPSVLGL
+426 INPSVLGL

-463 CKESITPIV
+463 CKESITTIV
-472 LDKFNAIYQ
+472 RDKFNQKYNIEC
-481 WDCENLKALREKID
+481 DNLTELKNYLKNSYKEDKR
-495 RNFSNEKAKEYL
+495 KEYL
-507 NTLLTLRICDPAV
+507 QLLLTLRVCDPAV

-573 PHSEND
+573 VHSEND

-650 ANSLVSRFALK
+650 ANSLISRFALK
-661 DKALLKT
+661 DKALLKD

-676 YIAEYKELVK
+676 SIAEYKELVK

-697 TRPIKDSN
+697 THPIKDSK

-737 IKEAFKLTLE
+737 IKEVFKLTLD

-763 ELYGKSILEEANDN
+763 ELYGRSILEETNDN

-786 EKKMAHEG
+786 EKQMAT
-794 LFHDYTPY
+794 LFFDYKPY
-802 PKLDKTDKVVGLE
+802 PKLDKSDKVVGLE

-849 NDEGDFLGFDCI
+849 DDEGDFLGFDCI

-910 FNAFIT
+910 FSAFIT

-927 KLRELLLKK
+927 KLREWLLKK

-963 IKQTPP
+963 IKQSPP
-969 KESDFEYYEPTPN
+969 KESEFKYYEPTPN
-982 DKDDLKSTPHLPMKQ
+982 DKDDLKSTPSLSMKQ

-1025 LKDWDIQINYGIK
+1025 LKDWDIQIYRGIL

-1045 IIPTEKREE
+1045 IIPTEKRDAILNACKTQEE
-1054 ILKNCDDA
+1054 RK
-1062 QKDERGMS
+1062 
-1070 ERERTKELI
+1070 RTEALI

-1095 ADLWVIIAKFGSHEF
+1095 ADLWVINTHNGYTSAQKFKIPPIDIAKYPATKAHLDAHWDTIATRCDQGDTPYHLRNCAY
-1110 LEVEYPTI
+1110 LE
-1118 YNHLLQYKDQL
+1118 
-1129 EQRGQCRYS
+1129 
-1138 RGPQN
+1138 
-1143 SNKPYPGQHHWLELD
+1143 
-1158 NNPKDSY
+1158 
-1165 LQDFEK
+1165 DFEK
-1171 EKIVY
+1171 EKIVWA
-1176 GEIVQEPRFYLDN
+1176 EMTDEPRFIYDNKGFLTNQTCYFIARDDKYL
-1189 GECELGVFY
+1189 F
-1198 AEATS
+1198 A
-1203 FILTGEHLRY
+1203 ILN
-1213 LLGMLHSKL
+1213 SKV
-1222 ITFAFK
+1222 IYFFMRQIASN
-1228 TFYAGGGLGESG
+1228 LGEG
-1240 YRYKKAFIERLPI
+1240 AFRWIKQFIERLPI
-1253 PQITE
+1253 PKITE

-1277 KAKDPKANTQ
+1277 KEKDPKANTQ
-1287 GLEKEIDALVYQL
+1287 KLEKEIDALVYQL
-1300 YHLTDE
+1300 YNLTDE

>member
-1 MICFTRIPLKD
+1 MIEFAHIPLKD
-12 FIKKHNPQ
+12 FIKKYNPQ

-31 KEINNLL
+31 KEINSLL
-38 ENAPKQDDEEFQKN
+38 ENAKRQDGEEFQKN
-52 EINKFLK
+52 EINEFLK
-59 NTYGYDCNTYKKVDS
+59 NTYDYHCNTYEKVDS
-74 AIYVDGEVRVLI
+74 TIYVDGKAWVLI

-94 NEFPKNRENPISKA
+94 NEFPKDRENPLSKA
-108 FCQMVLYFL
+108 FCQMVFYFL
-117 EEIEK
+117 KEI
-122 EKNNS
+122 KNNNF
-127 LKHTIIC
+127 LKHAIIC

-142 DCKDLLF
+142 DCKDLLNLF
-149 LKEDKRIKDFYKKCA
+149 QNDKEIKQLHKNCA
-164 KKEGTD
+164 SNEGTD
-170 SSKPKFYKD
+170 PKTKRFYSD
-179 LEQYL
+179 LEEYL
-184 QEDFQGELRYT
+184 KKDFKSELRYT
-195 HFNLSNYDPKELP
+195 HFNLSSYDSKEELP
-208 LIYQVLSQE
+208 LIYQVLSHE

-222 RKTLDANTLNKDF
+222 KKTLDANTLNKDF

-248 NDKGKILIKPSRT
+248 NEKGKILIKPSRT
-261 QNSLSA
+261 KNSLSD
-267 ALKKKYENL
+267 ALKKEYNNL

-334 KNSERSLN
+334 KNNEREI
-342 KEDKILEKIPY
+342 KEDKILGKIPY
-353 LNSSLFDQ
+353 LNSSLFDK
-361 TPLELKGHEIRLLEN
+361 TPLESNGHEIRLLNNEP
-376 KKLELYQNSV
+376 LEIYPKSV
-386 LKKHEN
+386 LKKDKD
-392 YQEKKELPLLKYLFE
+392 YQNKEDLSLLEYLFT
-407 FLRLYKFT
+407 FLSVYDFT
-415 TTPKDIKDNTD
+415 TTPKDIKDNKN

-463 CKESITPIV
+463 CSESITPIV
-472 LDKFNAIYQ
+472 LDKFNQKYNIE
-481 WDCENLKALREKID
+481 CEDLKELKSYLKNSYKEDKR
-495 RNFSNEKAKEYL
+495 KEYL
-507 NTLLTLRICDPAV
+507 QVLLALRICDPAV

-528 ALNEMVL
+528 ALNEMVR
-535 IAYELGL
+535 IVYKLGL
-542 IASLYRHELRLEN
+542 IASLPLDATLELEN
-555 DEIIIHHAQTGEI
+555 DEILIK
-568 FNYKK
+568 FSNK
-573 PHSEND
+573 PFIYTRPSSEKEQS
-579 PHHQIQKELFEL
+579 HQIQKELFEL
-591 KKDIIE
+591 KKSIIE

-625 YYIFEKGK
+625 YYIFEEGK
-633 NTNNLETLPN
+633 NTNALETLPN

-650 ANSLVSRFALK
+650 GNSLIFNFPLNSKLTIGQTLEFS
-661 DKALLKT
+661 
-668 EKNKNLEY
+668 KNLKAE
-676 YIAEYKELVK
+676 IKEYKNSVMF
-686 IYKDPKILESL
+686 YKEGLGEKAKILQNIAKLKSLIINYFIEQHQAKRYLKESL
-697 TRPIKDSN
+697 KAFISEYGDGIFDISTAFGMEMLKIARHKDNNYKFVPTLTKKQPSPIGIE
-705 AVRKYAKERLY
+705 A
-716 QELAQNPN
+716 N
-724 KDFKKALN
+724 KLL
-732 DRIEK
+732 IK
-737 IKEAFKLTLE
+737 IKECYETLE
-747 PPQKELKF
+747 NLKN
-755 KKFLKEHL
+755 
-763 ELYGKSILEEANDN
+763 S
-777 GLELEALAL
+777 
-786 EKKMAHEG
+786 
-794 LFHDYTPY
+794 
-802 PKLDKTDKVVGLE
+802 KT
-815 HFNRYVLTSYKDLQ
+815 
-829 DENERY
+829 
-835 ANALEWRFEFPEVL
+835 LEWRFEFPEVL
-849 NDEGDFLGFDCI
+849 DDEGDFLGFDCI

-873 KDLKPLLQ
+873 RDIKPLLQ
-881 KQYQDFYNSTADIY
+881 KQYRDFYNSTADIY
-895 TYFFALA
+895 TYFFALS

-936 TTLVSYMEL
+936 TTIVSYMEL

-951 ESAAV
+951 ESATV

-969 KESDFEYYEPTPN
+969 KESRFKYYEPTPN
-982 DKDDLKSTPHLPMKQ
+982 DKNDLKSARTLSMRQ

-1013 DLRDKIESVGTP
+1013 DLRDKMESVGTP

-1054 ILKNCDDA
+1054 ILNACKT
-1062 QKDERGMS
+1062 QEERK
-1070 ERERTKELI
+1070 RTETLI

-1095 ADLWVIIAKFGSHEF
+1095 AGEWVINTHNGYTSNLKSKIPPIDIEKYSAIKTHLNSHWDTIATRSDQGDTPYHLRNCAY
-1110 LEVEYPTI
+1110 LE
-1118 YNHLLQYKDQL
+1118 
-1129 EQRGQCRYS
+1129 
-1138 RGPQN
+1138 
-1143 SNKPYPGQHHWLELD
+1143 
-1158 NNPKDSY
+1158 
-1165 LQDFEK
+1165 DFEK

-1189 GECELGVFY
+1189 GECELGYFY

-1203 FILTGEHLRY
+1203 FILTGEHLCY

-1253 PQITE
+1253 PKITPQ
-1258 KNQELADKIT
+1258 NQELAHKIT
-1268 DGAKQILAL
+1268 DCAKAILAL
-1277 KAKDPKANTQ
+1277 KEKDPKANTQ
-1287 GLEKEIDALVYQL
+1287 ELEKEIDALVYQL

-1306 EIKTIENGQ
+1306 EIKIIEEGQ

>member
-1 MICFTRIPLKD
+1 MIRFAHISLKD

-20 EPKKETIENFE
+20 TPTKETIENFE
-31 KEINNLL
+31 KEINSLL
-38 ENAPKQDDEEFQKN
+38 ENAPRQDDEEFQKN

-59 NTYGYDCNTYKKVDS
+59 NTYGYDCNTRKKVDS
-74 AIYVDGEVRVLI
+74 AIRVDGEVQVLI
-86 EVKALNNR
+86 EVKALNKKT
-94 NEFPKNRENPISKA
+94 EFPKNRENPLSKA

-117 EEIEK
+117 EEI

-149 LKEDKRIKDFYKKCA
+149 LNEDKCIKKFYKNYA
-164 KKEGTD
+164 QKEGTD
-170 SSKPKFYKD
+170 PKTKKFYSD
-179 LEQYL
+179 LEEYL
-184 QEDFQGELRYT
+184 KKDFQGELHYT
-195 HFNLSNYDPKELP
+195 YFNLNDDFKELP

-222 RKTLDANTLNKDF
+222 KKTLDANTLNKDF

-248 NDKGKILIKPSRT
+248 NEKGKILIKPSRT
-261 QNSLSA
+261 QNSLSD
-267 ALKKKYENL
+267 ALKERYKNL

-305 KHFEKPFLT
+305 KHFEDKDRFLT
-314 TENFK
+314 IENFK

-334 KNSERSLN
+334 KNNERLKEI

-361 TPLELKGHEIRLLEN
+361 TPLESKGHEIRLLEN

-386 LKKHEN
+386 LKKHEE
-392 YQEKKELPLLKYLFE
+392 YQKQKDLPLLEYLFE
-407 FLRLYKFT
+407 FLRLYDFT
-415 TTPKDIKDNTD
+415 TTPKDIKDNQN

-463 CKESITPIV
+463 CKESIKTIV
-472 LDKFNAIYQ
+472 RDKFNAIYQ
-481 WDCENLKALREKID
+481 WDCKDLEALREKID

-528 ALNEMVL
+528 ALNEMVWV
-535 IAYELGL
+535 AYELGL
-542 IASLYRHELRLEN
+542 IASLYRHDLRLEN
-555 DEIIIHHAQTGEI
+555 DEIIIHTPEDKVFKYTIQD
-568 FNYKK
+568 K
-573 PHSEND
+573 END

-625 YYIFEKGK
+625 YYIFEEGK

-650 ANSLVSRFALK
+650 ANSLISRFNLNDDLK
-661 DKALLKT
+661 KIPNIKQ
-668 EKNKNLEY
+668 K
-676 YIAEYKELVK
+676 IQEYKDLVAQ
-686 IYKDPKILESL
+686 YKDPNPLYPLNKQDLINKIQDLKNTFSLMLKDPKTKAELE
-697 TRPIKDSN
+697 
-705 AVRKYAKERLY
+705 
-716 QELAQNPN
+716 
-724 KDFKKALN
+724 KA
-732 DRIEK
+732 IEK
-737 IKEAFKLTLE
+737 HIKKYNFFALDDKSLLDGLNYFIPSLFGTLKLSPKEEEEAFAS
-747 PPQKELKF
+747 
-755 KKFLKEHL
+755 
-763 ELYGKSILEEANDN
+763 YGRIR
-777 GLELEALAL
+777 ALR
-786 EKKMAHEG
+786 K
-794 LFHDYTPY
+794 
-802 PKLDKTDKVVGLE
+802 KLDDALSGGE
-815 HFNRYVLTSYKDLQ
+815 YH
-829 DENERY
+829 
-835 ANALEWRFEFPEVL
+835 NAFEWRFEFPEVL

-861 IGNPPYIRQEHI
+861 IGNPYIRQEQI
-873 KDLKPLLQ
+873 KDLKPLLE

-895 TYFFALA
+895 TYFFALS

-936 TTLVSYMEL
+936 TTLISYMEL

-956 DTSIMSF
+956 DTSIMNF
-963 IKQTPP
+963 IKQTPS
-969 KESDFEYYEPTPN
+969 KESEFKYYEPTPD
-982 DKDDLKSTPHLPMKQ
+982 DKDDLKSAHPLPMKQ

-1025 LKDWDIQINYGIK
+1025 LKDWDIQIYRGIL

-1045 IIPTEKREE
+1045 IIPTEKRDAILNACKTQEE
-1054 ILKNCDDA
+1054 RKRTDA
-1062 QKDERGMS
+1062 
-1070 ERERTKELI
+1070 LI

-1095 ADLWVIIAKFGSHEF
+1095 ANLWVIFIPWHFPNTDNPKNMEENEQDFSIH
-1110 LEVEYPTI
+1110 YPII
-1118 YNHLLQYKDQL
+1118 YTHLLSHKDKL
-1129 EQRGQCRYS
+1129 LKRNKDETGKRYEWYCLQRWAANY
-1138 RGPQN
+1138 
-1143 SNKPYPGQHHWLELD
+1143 Y
-1158 NNPKDSY
+1158 
-1165 LQDFEK
+1165 QDFEK

-1203 FILTGEHLRY
+1203 FILTGEHLHY

-1253 PQITE
+1253 PKITTQ
-1258 KNQELADKIT
+1258 NQELADKIT

-1277 KAKDPKANTQ
+1277 KEKDPKANTQ
-1287 GLEKEIDALVYQL
+1287 ELEKEIDALVYQL
-1300 YHLTDE
+1300 YNLTDE
-1306 EIKTIENGQ
+1306 EIKTIEDGQ

>member
-1 MICFTRIPLKD
+1 MMSFTRIPLKD
-12 FIKKHNPQ
+12 FIKKYNPQ
-20 EPKKETIENFE
+20 TPTTETIENFE
-31 KEINNLL
+31 KEINSLL
-38 ENAPKQDDEEFQKN
+38 ENAPRQDDEEFQKN

-59 NTYGYDCNTYKKVDS
+59 NTYGYDCNTNKKVDS
-74 AIYVDGEVRVLI
+74 AIYVDKEVWVLI

-94 NEFPKNRENPISKA
+94 NEFPKDRENPLSKA

-117 EEIEK
+117 EETEK

-127 LKHTIIC
+127 LKHAIIC

-142 DCKDLLF
+142 DCKDLLLF
-149 LKEDKRIKDFYKKCA
+149 QNDKRINKFYKNWA
-164 KKEGTD
+164 NNEGTD
-170 SSKPKFYKD
+170 PSTKRFYSD
-179 LEQYL
+179 LEEYL
-184 QEDFQGELRYT
+184 KKDFKGELPYT

-222 RKTLDANTLNKDF
+222 GKTLDANTLNKDF

-261 QNSLSA
+261 QNSLST

-305 KHFEKPFLT
+305 EHFKDRFLT

-334 KNSERSLN
+334 KNNERLSEI
-342 KEDKILEKIPY
+342 KEDKILQKIPY
-353 LNSSLFDQ
+353 LNSSLFDK
-361 TPLELKGHEIRLLEN
+361 TPLELKGYEIKLLDN
-376 KKLELYQNSV
+376 KKLEIYKNSV
-386 LKKHEN
+386 LKKHED
-392 YQEKKELPLLKYLFE
+392 YQKQKDLPLLEYLFE

-463 CKESITPIV
+463 CKESITSIV
-472 LDKFNAIYQ
+472 LDKFNQTYKIEC
-481 WDCENLKALREKID
+481 DNLTELKNYLKNSYKEDKR
-495 RNFSNEKAKEYL
+495 KEYL
-507 NTLLTLRICDPAV
+507 QLLLTLHICDPAV

-528 ALNEMVL
+528 ALNEMVR

-555 DEIIIHHAQTGEI
+555 DEIIIHTPEDKI

-579 PHHQIQKELFEL
+579 PHHHIQKELFEL
-591 KKDIIE
+591 KKSIIE

-625 YYIFEKGK
+625 YYIFEEGK
-633 NTNNLETLPN
+633 NTNALETLPN

-650 ANSLVSRFALK
+650 ANSLISRFALK
-661 DKALLKT
+661 DKALLKN
-668 EKNKNLEY
+668 EKNKNLKY
-676 YIAEYKELVK
+676 SIAEYKELVK
-686 IYKDPKILESL
+686 IYKDPKILETL
-697 TRPIKDSN
+697 THPIKDSN

-716 QELAQNPN
+716 QELEQNPN
-724 KDFKKALN
+724 QDLKKVLN

-737 IKEAFKLTLE
+737 VKEVFKLTLGSS
-747 PPQKELKF
+747 PKELKF

-763 ELYGKSILEEANDN
+763 ELYGRSILEETNDN

-786 EKKMAHEG
+786 EKQMAN
-794 LFHDYTPY
+794 LFFDYRPY
-802 PKLDKTDKVVGLE
+802 PKLDKSDKVVGLE

-835 ANALEWRFEFPEVL
+835 ANAFEWRFEFPEVL

-861 IGNPPYIRQEHI
+861 IGNPPYIRQEQI
-873 KDLKPLLQ
+873 REIKPLLE
-881 KQYQDFYNSTADIY
+881 KQYRDFYNSTADIY
-895 TYFFALA
+895 TYFFALS

-936 TTLVSYMEL
+936 TTIVSYMEL

-956 DTSIMSF
+956 DTSIMNF

-969 KESDFEYYEPTPN
+969 KESDFKYYEPTPN
-982 DKDDLKSTPHLPMKQ
+982 DKDDLKSARSLPMKQ

-1013 DLRDKIESVGTP
+1013 DLRDKMESVGTP
-1025 LKDWDIQINYGIK
+1025 LKDWDIQIYRGIL

-1054 ILKNCDDA
+1054 ILNACKT
-1062 QKDERGMS
+1062 QEERK
-1070 ERERTKELI
+1070 RTEALI

-1095 ADLWVIIAKFGSHEF
+1095 AGEWVINTHNGYTSAIKSKIPPVDIEKYPALKSHLDSHWNTIATRSDQGDTPYHLRNCAY
-1110 LEVEYPTI
+1110 LE
-1118 YNHLLQYKDQL
+1118 
-1129 EQRGQCRYS
+1129 
-1138 RGPQN
+1138 
-1143 SNKPYPGQHHWLELD
+1143 
-1158 NNPKDSY
+1158 
-1165 LQDFEK
+1165 DFEK

-1176 GEIVQEPRFYLDN
+1176 PCIMAKEPCFVYEEK
-1189 GECELGVFY
+1189 GFY
-1198 AEATS
+1198 APAPAN
-1203 FILTGEHLRY
+1203 IITGDKIEIKY
-1213 LLGMLHSKL
+1213 ITALLNSKC
-1222 ITFAFK
+1222 IYFAMRK
-1228 TFYAGGGLGESG
+1228 FYMGGGIEGEL
-1240 YRYKKAFIERLPI
+1240 KTNNLEKIPI
-1253 PQITE
+1253 PKITPE
-1258 KNQELADKIT
+1258 NQELADKIT
-1268 DGAKQILAL
+1268 DGAKAIL
-1277 KAKDPKANTQ
+1277 KAKEKDPKANTQ
-1287 GLEKEIDALVYQL
+1287 RLEKEIDALVYQL
-1300 YHLTDE
+1300 YNLTDE
-1306 EIKTIENGQ
+1306 EIKIIENGQEIKSALP

>member
-1 MICFTRIPLKD
+1 MMSFARILLKD
-12 FIKKHNPQ
+12 FIKKYNP
-20 EPKKETIENFE
+20 PTPTKETIEKFE
-31 KEINNLL
+31 KEINSLL
-38 ENAPKQDDEEFQKN
+38 ENAPRQDDEEFQKN
-52 EINKFLK
+52 EINSFLK
-59 NTYGYDCNTYKKVDS
+59 NTYGYRCNTNKKVDS
-74 AIYVDGEVRVLI
+74 AIYVDEEVQVLI
-86 EVKALNNR
+86 EVKALNKKT
-94 NEFPKNRENPISKA
+94 EFPKNRENPLSKA

-127 LKHTIIC
+127 LKHAIIC

-149 LKEDKRIKDFYKKCA
+149 LKEDKRITKLHEDCA

-179 LEQYL
+179 LEQFL

-195 HFNLSNYDPKELP
+195 YFNLNDDFKELP
-208 LIYQVLSQE
+208 LIYQVLSHE

-248 NDKGKILIKPSRT
+248 NEKGKTLIKPSRT
-261 QNSLSA
+261 ENSLSD
-267 ALKKKYENL
+267 ALKASYKNL

-283 LLIAWNNR
+283 LLITWNNR

-305 KHFEKPFLT
+305 KHFEDRFLT
-314 TENFK
+314 TDNFK

-334 KNSERSLN
+334 KNSERFPEI
-342 KEDKILEKIPY
+342 KKDKILQKIPY
-353 LNSSLFDQ
+353 LNSSLFDK
-361 TPLELKGHEIRLLEN
+361 TPLELKGYEIKLLDN
-376 KKLELYQNSV
+376 KKLEIYKNSV

-392 YQEKKELPLLKYLFE
+392 YQEKKELPLLEYFFE

-415 TTPKDIKDNTD
+415 TTPKDIKDKID

-472 LDKFNAIYQ
+472 RDKFNAIYQ
-481 WDCENLKALREKID
+481 WDCEKLEALREKID

-507 NTLLTLRICDPAV
+507 NTLLTLRVCDPAV

-528 ALNEMVL
+528 ALNEMVW

-542 IASLYRHELRLEN
+542 IASLYRHDLRLEN
-555 DEIIIHHAQTGEI
+555 DEIIIHTPEDKVFKYTI
-568 FNYKK
+568 

-579 PHHQIQKELFEL
+579 PHHHIQKELFEL

-625 YYIFEKGK
+625 YYIFEEGK

-650 ANSLVSRFALK
+650 ANSLISRFNLNDDLK
-661 DKALLKT
+661 KIPNIKQ
-668 EKNKNLEY
+668 K
-676 YIAEYKELVK
+676 IQEYKDLVAQ
-686 IYKDPKILESL
+686 YKDPNPLYPLNKQDLINKIQDLKNTFSL
-697 TRPIKDSN
+697 TLKDPKTK
-705 AVRKYAKERLY
+705 A
-716 QELAQNPN
+716 ELE
-724 KDFKKALN
+724 KA
-732 DRIEK
+732 IEK
-737 IKEAFKLTLE
+737 HIKKYNFFALDDKSLLDGLNYFTPSLFGTLKLSPKEEEEAFAS
-747 PPQKELKF
+747 
-755 KKFLKEHL
+755 
-763 ELYGKSILEEANDN
+763 YGRIR
-777 GLELEALAL
+777 ALR
-786 EKKMAHEG
+786 K
-794 LFHDYTPY
+794 
-802 PKLDKTDKVVGLE
+802 KLDDALSGGE
-815 HFNRYVLTSYKDLQ
+815 YH
-829 DENERY
+829 
-835 ANALEWRFEFPEVL
+835 NAFEWRFEFPEVL
-849 NDEGDFLGFDCI
+849 DDEGDFLGFDCI

-916 SNKYARAKYGA
+916 SNKYARVKYGA
-927 KLRELLLKK
+927 KLREWLLKK
-936 TTLVSYMEL
+936 TTIVSYMEL

-956 DTSIMSF
+956 DTSIIHF

-969 KESDFEYYEPTPN
+969 KESDFKYYEPTPN
-982 DKDDLKSTPHLPMKQ
+982 DKDDLKSTPSLSMKQ

-1013 DLRDKIESVGTP
+1013 DLRDKIEQSGTP

-1045 IIPTEKREE
+1045 IIPTEKRDE
-1054 ILKNCDDA
+1054 ILKNCDDV
-1062 QKDERGMS
+1062 QKDEKGMS

-1095 ADLWVIIAKFGSHEF
+1095 ADLWVINTHNGYTSDLKSKIPPIDIEKYPATKAHLDSHWDTIATRCDQGDTPYNLRNCAY
-1110 LEVEYPTI
+1110 LE
-1118 YNHLLQYKDQL
+1118 
-1129 EQRGQCRYS
+1129 
-1138 RGPQN
+1138 
-1143 SNKPYPGQHHWLELD
+1143 
-1158 NNPKDSY
+1158 
-1165 LQDFEK
+1165 DFEK

-1176 GEIVQEPRFYLDN
+1176 SEIVQEPRFYLDN

-1253 PQITE
+1253 PQIT
-1258 KNQELADKIT
+1258 KSNQPTADKIT
-1268 DGAKQILAL
+1268 DCAERILQS

-1287 GLEKEIDALVYQL
+1287 GLEKEIDALVYRL
-1300 YHLTDE
+1300 YNLTDE
-1306 EIKTIENGQ
+1306 EIKIIENGQ

>member
-1 MICFTRIPLKD
+1 MIKFAHISLKD
-12 FIKKHNPQ
+12 FIKKYNPQ

-31 KEINNLL
+31 KEINSLL
-38 ENAPKQDDEEFQKN
+38 ENAKGQDGEEFQKN
-52 EINKFLK
+52 EINSFLK
-59 NTYGYDCNTYKKVDS
+59 NTYDYHCNTYEKVDS
-74 AIYVDGEVRVLI
+74 AIYVDKKAWVLI

-94 NEFPKNRENPISKA
+94 NEFPKDRKNPLSKA
-108 FCQMVLYFL
+108 FCQMVFYFL
-117 EEIEK
+117 EEIK
-122 EKNNS
+122 NNNS
-127 LKHTIIC
+127 LKHAIIC

-142 DCKDLLF
+142 DCKDFCTLF
-149 LKEDKRIKDFYKKCA
+149 QNDKKIKQLHKNCT

-170 SSKPKFYKD
+170 PKTKRFYSD
-179 LEQYL
+179 LEEYL
-184 QEDFQGELRYT
+184 KKDFKGELRYT
-195 HFNLSNYDPKELP
+195 HFNLSSYDPKELP
-208 LIYQVLSQE
+208 LIYQVLSHE

-222 RKTLDANTLNKDF
+222 KKTLDANTLNKDF

-248 NDKGKILIKPSRT
+248 NEKGKILIKPSRT
-261 QNSLSA
+261 ENSLSD
-267 ALKKKYENL
+267 ALKKEYNNL

-314 TENFK
+314 IENFK

-334 KNSERSLN
+334 KNNERSEEI
-342 KEDKILEKIPY
+342 KESKILGKIPY
-353 LNSSLFDQ
+353 LNSSLFDK
-361 TPLELKGHEIRLLEN
+361 TPLESNGHEIKFLDNERLEIYP
-376 KKLELYQNSV
+376 KSI
-386 LKKHEN
+386 LKKDKD
-392 YQEKKELPLLKYLFE
+392 YQEKKDFSLLKYLFE
-407 FLRLYKFT
+407 FLHVYDFT
-415 TTPKDIKDNTD
+415 TTPKDIKDNKN

-463 CKESITPIV
+463 CSESITTIV
-472 LDKFNAIYQ
+472 LDKFNQKYNIE
-481 WDCENLKALREKID
+481 CEKLEELKNYLKNNYNYKEDKR
-495 RNFSNEKAKEYL
+495 KEYL
-507 NTLLTLRICDPAV
+507 QVLLALRICDPAV

-528 ALNEMVL
+528 ALNEMVW

-542 IASLYRHELRLEN
+542 ITSLYRHSLRLEN
-555 DEIIIHHAQTGEI
+555 DEIIIHTPTGEI
-568 FNYKK
+568 FNYTK

-625 YYIFEKGK
+625 YYIFEEGK
-633 NTNNLETLPN
+633 NTNALETLPN

-650 ANSLVSRFALK
+650 ANSLISRFALK
-661 DKALLKT
+661 DKALLKN
-668 EKNKNLEY
+668 EKNKNLKY
-676 YIAEYKELVK
+676 SIAEYKELVK
-686 IYKDPKILESL
+686 IYKDPKILETL
-697 TRPIKDSN
+697 THPIKDSN

-737 IKEAFKLTLE
+737 IKEVFKLTLD
-747 PPQKELKF
+747 PSQKELKF

-763 ELYGKSILEEANDN
+763 ELYGRSILEEANYN

-786 EKKMAHEG
+786 EKQMASEK
-794 LFHDYTPY
+794 LFHDYRPY
-802 PKLDKTDKVVGLE
+802 PKLDKTDRVVGLE

-849 NDEGDFLGFDCI
+849 DDEGDFLGFDCI
-861 IGNPPYIRQEHI
+861 IGNPPYIRQEQI
-873 KDLKPLLQ
+873 REIKPLLQ

-895 TYFFALA
+895 TYFFALS

-936 TTLVSYMEL
+936 TTIVSYMEL

-951 ESAAV
+951 ENATV

-969 KESDFEYYEPTPN
+969 KESGFNYYEPTPD
-982 DKDDLKSTPHLPMKQ
+982 DKNDLKSTRFLPMRQ

-1006 FANATLL
+1006 FADAALL
-1013 DLRDKIESVGTP
+1013 DLRDKMESVGTP
-1025 LKDWDIQINYGIK
+1025 LKDWDIQIYRGIL

-1054 ILKNCDDA
+1054 ILNACKT
-1062 QKDERGMS
+1062 QEERK
-1070 ERERTKELI
+1070 RTETLI

-1095 ADLWVIIAKFGSHEF
+1095 ADLWVIATFPSLKLDIDDYPSLKTYLSQFRPRIDQSGEKGCRKKTSNQWFETQDTIAYHG
-1110 LEVEYPTI
+1110 
-1118 YNHLLQYKDQL
+1118 
-1129 EQRGQCRYS
+1129 
-1138 RGPQN
+1138 
-1143 SNKPYPGQHHWLELD
+1143 
-1158 NNPKDSY
+1158 
-1165 LQDFEK
+1165 DFEK

-1176 GEIVQEPRFYLDN
+1176 PCIMAKEPCFVYEEK
-1189 GECELGVFY
+1189 GFY
-1198 AEATS
+1198 APAPAN
-1203 FILTGEHLRY
+1203 IITGDKIEIKY
-1213 LLGMLHSKL
+1213 ITALLNSKC
-1222 ITFAFK
+1222 IYFAMRK
-1228 TFYAGGGLGESG
+1228 FYMGGGIEGEL
-1240 YRYKKAFIERLPI
+1240 KTNNLEKIPI
-1253 PQITE
+1253 PKITPQ
-1258 KNQELADKIT
+1258 NQELAHKIT
-1268 DGAKQILAL
+1268 DCVKAIL
-1277 KAKDPKANTQ
+1277 KAKEKDPKANTQ
-1287 GLEKEIDALVYQL
+1287 QLEKEIDALVYQL
-1300 YHLTDE
+1300 YNLTDE
-1306 EIKTIENGQ
+1306 EIKVIENGQ

>member
-1 MICFTRIPLKD
+1 MMNFTRILLKD
-12 FIKKHNPQ
+12 FIKKYNPQ
-20 EPKKETIENFE
+20 TPTTETIEKFE
-31 KEINNLL
+31 KEINSLL
-38 ENAPKQDDEEFQKN
+38 ENVPRQDDEEFQKN

-59 NTYGYDCNTYKKVDS
+59 NAYGYDCNTYDKVDS
-74 AIYVDGEVRVLI
+74 AIYVDKEAWVLI
-86 EVKALNNR
+86 EVKALNNKT
-94 NEFPKNRENPISKA
+94 EFPKDKENPISKA

-149 LKEDKRIKDFYKKCA
+149 LNEDKCIKKLYKNYA

-179 LEQYL
+179 LEQFL
-184 QEDFQGELRYT
+184 QEDFQGELCYT
-195 HFNLSNYDPKELP
+195 YFNLSDDFKELP

-248 NDKGKILIKPSRT
+248 NEKGKTLIKPSHT
-261 QNSLSA
+261 QNSLSD
-267 ALKKKYENL
+267 ALKGSYNNL

-305 KHFEKPFLT
+305 NHFEKPFLT
-314 TENFK
+314 IENFK

-334 KNSERSLN
+334 KNNKRLSEI

-353 LNSSLFDQ
+353 LNSSLFDK
-361 TPLELKGHEIRLLEN
+361 TPLELKGYEIKLLDN
-376 KKLELYQNSV
+376 KKLEIYKNSV

-392 YQEKKELPLLKYLFE
+392 YQKDKALPLLKYLFE
-407 FLRLYKFT
+407 FLRVYKFT

-426 TSESRLINPSVLGL
+426 TSESCLINPSVLGL

-472 LDKFNAIYQ
+472 LDKFNATYQ
-481 WDCENLKALREKID
+481 WDCENLKALRGKID
-495 RNFSNEKAKEYL
+495 RNFSNQKAKEYL
-507 NTLLTLRICDPAV
+507 NTLLTLRVCDPAV

-535 IAYELGL
+535 IAYKLGL

-555 DEIIIHHAQTGEI
+555 DEIIIHTPEDKVFKYTI
-568 FNYKK
+568 

-579 PHHQIQKELFEL
+579 HHHHIQKELFNL

-597 NCLFGVDINP
+597 NCLFDVDINP

-633 NTNNLETLPN
+633 NTNALETLPN

-650 ANSLVSRFALK
+650 GNSLISRFALK

-668 EKNKNLEY
+668 KKNQNLEY
-676 YIAEYKELVK
+676 SIAEYKELVK
-686 IYKDPKILESL
+686 IYKDPKILETL
-697 TRPIKDSN
+697 THPIKDSN

-716 QELAQNPN
+716 QELKQNPN

-737 IKEAFKLTLE
+737 IKETFKLTLE
-747 PPQKELKF
+747 PPPKELKF

-763 ELYGKSILEEANDN
+763 ELYGKSILEEANYN

-786 EKKMAHEG
+786 EKQMASEK
-794 LFHDYTPY
+794 LFHDYRPY
-802 PKLDKTDKVVGLE
+802 PKLDKTDRVVGLE
-815 HFNRYVLTSYKDLQ
+815 HFNLYVLTSYKDLQ

-873 KDLKPLLQ
+873 KNLKPLLE

-895 TYFFALA
+895 TYFFALSF
-902 YHLLKEKG
+902 HLLKEKG
-910 FNAFIT
+910 FSAFIT

-927 KLRELLLKK
+927 KLREWLLKK
-936 TTLVSYMEL
+936 TTIVSYMEL

-956 DTSIMSF
+956 DTSIMNF

-969 KESDFEYYEPTPN
+969 KESDFKYYEPTPN
-982 DKDDLKSTPHLPMKQ
+982 DKDDLKSTPFLSMKQ

-1013 DLRDKIESVGTP
+1013 DLRDKMESVGTP

-1045 IIPTEKREE
+1045 IIPTEKRDE
-1054 ILKNCDDA
+1054 ILNACKT
-1062 QKDERGMS
+1062 QE
-1070 ERERTKELI
+1070 ERERTERLI

-1095 ADLWVIIAKFGSHEF
+1095 AHLWVIATFPSLKLDIDDYPSLKTYLSQFRPRIDQSGEKGCRKKTSNQWFETQDTIAYHE
-1110 LEVEYPTI
+1110 
-1118 YNHLLQYKDQL
+1118 
-1129 EQRGQCRYS
+1129 
-1138 RGPQN
+1138 
-1143 SNKPYPGQHHWLELD
+1143 
-1158 NNPKDSY
+1158 
-1165 LQDFEK
+1165 DFEK

-1189 GECELGVFY
+1189 GECELGYFY

-1258 KNQELADKIT
+1258 KNQELARKIIALVDKILQ
-1268 DGAKQILAL
+1268 AKE
-1277 KAKDPKANTQ
+1277 KDPKANTQ
-1287 GLEKEIDALVYQL
+1287 ELEKEIDILVYQL
-1300 YHLTDE
+1300 YNLTDE
-1306 EIKTIENGQ
+1306 EIKIIEDGQ

>member
-1 MICFTRIPLKD
+1 MDYKKLDLPNINYPSKEQLEAFKTAFDAFLETNPQENENHQNDAFNDLLKGVFKYKVKPTKRIDSAILNDNDKVEVIIEFKALKNPNE
-12 FIKKHNPQ
+12 FIKKGDLNVKAFHESLFYYLIERKNGNNNLKHLILATIKELYIIDANEFEVFNKDKEIENAFKNCHDRKGNDTRTEAFYDVCQ
-20 EPKKETIENFE
+20 KRLNELDRSLKYHHISLKKE
-31 KEINNLL
+31 NL
-38 ENAPKQDDEEFQKN
+38 A
-52 EINKFLK
+52 
-59 NTYGYDCNTYKKVDS
+59 
-74 AIYVDGEVRVLI
+74 
-86 EVKALNNR
+86 
-94 NEFPKNRENPISKA
+94 
-108 FCQMVLYFL
+108 
-117 EEIEK
+117 
-122 EKNNS
+122 
-127 LKHTIIC
+127 
-134 NAHEFFLF
+134 
-142 DCKDLLF
+142 
-149 LKEDKRIKDFYKKCA
+149 
-164 KKEGTD
+164 
-170 SSKPKFYKD
+170 
-179 LEQYL
+179 
-184 QEDFQGELRYT
+184 
-195 HFNLSNYDPKELP
+195 
-208 LIYQVLSQE
+208 LIYQALSPNF
-217 VLLKQ
+217 LLKIP
-222 RKTLDANTLNKDF
+222 KYSDANTLNKDF

-261 QNSLSA
+261 KNSLSD
-267 ALKKKYENL
+267 ALKYSYTDL

-305 KHFEKPFLT
+305 KHFEKSFLT
-314 TENFK
+314 TENFN

-334 KNSERSLN
+334 KNSERLPAI
-342 KEDKILEKIPY
+342 KENKILEKIPY
-353 LNSSLFDQ
+353 LNSSLFDK
-361 TPLELKGHEIRLLEN
+361 TPLESKGHEIKLLNN
-376 KKLELYQNSV
+376 KPLEIYPKSV
-386 LKKHEN
+386 LKKHKD
-392 YQEKKELPLLKYLFE
+392 YQKDLKELPLLEYFFE

-415 TTPKDIKDNTD
+415 TTPKDIKDKID

-472 LDKFNAIYQ
+472 LDKFNQTYNIE
-481 WDCENLKALREKID
+481 CENLTELRNYFKNSYKENK
-495 RNFSNEKAKEYL
+495 RKEYL
-507 NTLLTLRICDPAV
+507 NTLLTLRVCDPAV

-528 ALNEMVL
+528 ALNEMVW
-535 IAYELGL
+535 IAYKLGL

-555 DEIIIHHAQTGEI
+555 DEIIIHTPENKVFKYTI
-568 FNYKK
+568 

-625 YYIFEKGK
+625 YYIFEEGK

-650 ANSLVSRFALK
+650 ANSLISRFNLNDDLK
-661 DKALLKT
+661 KIPNIKQ
-668 EKNKNLEY
+668 K
-676 YIAEYKELVK
+676 IQEYKDLVAQ
-686 IYKDPKILESL
+686 YKDPNPLYPLNKQDLINKIQDLKNTFSL
-697 TRPIKDSN
+697 TLKDPKTK
-705 AVRKYAKERLY
+705 A
-716 QELAQNPN
+716 ELE
-724 KDFKKALN
+724 KA
-732 DRIEK
+732 IEK
-737 IKEAFKLTLE
+737 HIKKYNFFALDDKSLLTGLNYFIPSLFGTPKLSPKEEEEAFAS
-747 PPQKELKF
+747 
-755 KKFLKEHL
+755 
-763 ELYGKSILEEANDN
+763 YGRIR
-777 GLELEALAL
+777 ALR
-786 EKKMAHEG
+786 K
-794 LFHDYTPY
+794 
-802 PKLDKTDKVVGLE
+802 KLDDALSGGE
-815 HFNRYVLTSYKDLQ
+815 YH
-829 DENERY
+829 
-835 ANALEWRFEFPEVL
+835 NAFEWRFEFPEVL
-849 NDEGDFLGFDCI
+849 DDEGDFLGFDCI

-873 KDLKPLLQ
+873 KDLKPLLE

-895 TYFFALA
+895 TYFFALS

-956 DTSIMSF
+956 DTSIIHF
-963 IKQTPP
+963 IKQTPL
-969 KESDFEYYEPTPN
+969 KESVFKYYEPTPN
-982 DKDDLKSTPHLPMKQ
+982 DKDDLKNTPFLSMKQ

-1025 LKDWDIQINYGIK
+1025 LKDWGIQIYRGIL
-1038 TGANEAF
+1038 TGCNEAF
-1045 IIPTEKREE
+1045 IITTEKRDA
-1054 ILKNCDDA
+1054 ILKNCDDV

-1095 ADLWVIIAKFGSHEF
+1095 AHLWVINTHNGYTSNLKSKIPPIDIEKYPATKAHLDAHWDTIATRCDQGDTPYHLRNCAY
-1110 LEVEYPTI
+1110 LE
-1118 YNHLLQYKDQL
+1118 
-1129 EQRGQCRYS
+1129 
-1138 RGPQN
+1138 
-1143 SNKPYPGQHHWLELD
+1143 
-1158 NNPKDSY
+1158 
-1165 LQDFEK
+1165 DFEK

-1176 GEIVQEPRFYLDN
+1176 PCIMAKEPCFVYEEK
-1189 GECELGVFY
+1189 GFY
-1198 AEATS
+1198 APAPANIITGDKTE
-1203 FILTGEHLRY
+1203 IKYLTA
-1213 LLGMLHSKL
+1213 LLNSKC
-1222 ITFAFK
+1222 IYFAMRK
-1228 TFYAGGGLGESG
+1228 FYMGGGIEGEL
-1240 YRYKKAFIERLPI
+1240 KTNNLEKIPI
-1253 PQITE
+1253 PQITT
-1258 KNQELADKIT
+1258 KNQELTQKIT

-1306 EIKTIENGQ
+1306 EIKIIEDGQ

>member
-1 MICFTRIPLKD
+1 MDYKKLDLPNTNHPNQEQLKDFETAFNAFLETNQQENEDHHKDAFNDLLKGVFKYKVKPTKKIDSAILNDNNKVEVIIEFKALKNPNEFIKKGDLNVKALHESLLYYLIERKEGNNNLKRLILGTIKELYIIDANEFEVFNKDKEIQKAFEDCHDKKGNDPRTKAFYDACQKRLNELDRSLKYHHIPLK
-12 FIKKHNPQ
+12 
-20 EPKKETIENFE
+20 KE
-31 KEINNLL
+31 NL
-38 ENAPKQDDEEFQKN
+38 A
-52 EINKFLK
+52 
-59 NTYGYDCNTYKKVDS
+59 
-74 AIYVDGEVRVLI
+74 
-86 EVKALNNR
+86 
-94 NEFPKNRENPISKA
+94 
-108 FCQMVLYFL
+108 
-117 EEIEK
+117 
-122 EKNNS
+122 
-127 LKHTIIC
+127 
-134 NAHEFFLF
+134 
-142 DCKDLLF
+142 
-149 LKEDKRIKDFYKKCA
+149 
-164 KKEGTD
+164 
-170 SSKPKFYKD
+170 
-179 LEQYL
+179 
-184 QEDFQGELRYT
+184 
-195 HFNLSNYDPKELP
+195 
-208 LIYQVLSQE
+208 LIYQALSPNF
-217 VLLKQ
+217 LLKIP
-222 RKTLDANTLNKDF
+222 KYSDANTLNKDF

-261 QNSLSA
+261 QNSLSY
-267 ALKKKYENL
+267 ALKEQYNNL

-305 KHFEKPFLT
+305 NHFEKPFLT
-314 TENFK
+314 TENFN

-334 KNSERSLN
+334 KNNERLSEI
-342 KEDKILEKIPY
+342 KENKILEKIPY
-353 LNSSLFDQ
+353 LNSSLFDK
-361 TPLELKGHEIRLLEN
+361 TPLELKGYEIKLLDN
-376 KKLELYQNSV
+376 KKLEIYKNSV
-386 LKKHEN
+386 LKKHEY
-392 YQEKKELPLLKYLFE
+392 YQKEKALPLLKYLFA

-415 TTPKDIKDNTD
+415 TTPKEIKDNTN

-472 LDKFNAIYQ
+472 LDKFNATYQ
-481 WDCENLKALREKID
+481 WDCENLKALRGKID

-535 IAYELGL
+535 IAYKLGL
-542 IASLYRHELRLEN
+542 IASLYRHELKLEN
-555 DEIIIHHAQTGEI
+555 DEIIIHTPEDKV
-568 FNYKK
+568 FNYTI

-591 KKDIIE
+591 KKSIIE

-625 YYIFEKGK
+625 YYIFEEGK
-633 NTNNLETLPN
+633 NTNALETLPN

-650 ANSLVSRFALK
+650 GNSLIFNFPLNSKLTIGQTLEFSRNLK
-661 DKALLKT
+661 AEIK
-668 EKNKNLEY
+668 
-676 YIAEYKELVK
+676 EYKNSVMF
-686 IYKDPKILESL
+686 YKEGLGEKAKILQNIAKLKSL
-697 TRPIKDSN
+697 IINYFIEQHQANEHLKETLKAFISEYGDEIFDISAAFGMEMLKIARKNNYRFNPTLTKKQPNPIGVEAN
-705 AVRKYAKERLY
+705 RL
-716 QELAQNPN
+716 L
-724 KDFKKALN
+724 
-732 DRIEK
+732 IK
-737 IKEAFKLTLE
+737 IKECYETLE
-747 PPQKELKF
+747 NLKN
-755 KKFLKEHL
+755 
-763 ELYGKSILEEANDN
+763 S
-777 GLELEALAL
+777 
-786 EKKMAHEG
+786 
-794 LFHDYTPY
+794 
-802 PKLDKTDKVVGLE
+802 KT
-815 HFNRYVLTSYKDLQ
+815 
-829 DENERY
+829 
-835 ANALEWRFEFPEVL
+835 LEWRFEFPEVL
-849 NDEGDFLGFDCI
+849 DDEGDFLGFDCI

-881 KQYQDFYNSTADIY
+881 KQYQDFYSSTADIY

-902 YHLLKEKG
+902 FHLLKEKG
-910 FNAFIT
+910 FSAFIT

-927 KLRELLLKK
+927 KLREWLLKK

-951 ESAAV
+951 ESATV
-956 DTSIMSF
+956 DTSIIHF
-963 IKQTPP
+963 IKQAPP
-969 KESDFEYYEPTPN
+969 KENSFKYYEPTPN
-982 DKDDLKSTPHLPMKQ
+982 DKDDLKSTPSLLMRQ
-997 NALSTESFI
+997 NALQTESFI
-1006 FANATLL
+1006 FANTTLL

-1025 LKDWDIQINYGIK
+1025 LKDWGIQINYGIK

-1045 IIPTEKREE
+1045 IIPTEKRDE
-1054 ILKNCDDA
+1054 ILNACKT
-1062 QKDERGMS
+1062 QE
-1070 ERERTKELI
+1070 ERERTEALI

-1095 ADLWVIIAKFGSHEF
+1095 AGEWLINTHNGYTSAPKSKIPPIDIEKYPATKAHLDAHYDTIATRCDQGDTPYHLRNCAY
-1110 LEVEYPTI
+1110 LE
-1118 YNHLLQYKDQL
+1118 
-1129 EQRGQCRYS
+1129 
-1138 RGPQN
+1138 
-1143 SNKPYPGQHHWLELD
+1143 
-1158 NNPKDSY
+1158 
-1165 LQDFEK
+1165 DFEK

-1189 GECELGVFY
+1189 GECGLGYFY

-1253 PQITE
+1253 PKITPQ
-1258 KNQELADKIT
+1258 NQELADKIT
-1268 DGAKQILAL
+1268 ALVDKILKS